1 MRENRINKSHRGF
14 TLVELL
20 VVIAIIGVLVAILL
34 PAVQAAREAA
44 RRNQCINNLKQIA
57 LAVVNHD
64 DAQKKLPA
72 SGWAALWMG
81 DPDRGFGRRQ
91 PGGWTYNILP
101 FMEQGNVREIGKGK
115 TNSAKNTL
123 LVQVAQTNIPT
134 FTCPTRRGAVLLP
147 YTSSPMKN
155 VAISTG
161 VLYAPGDYVGN
172 GGTERGQAASSGGPA
187 DHAAGDAGVSWIGSN
202 GLLFLSDG
210 RFNGLYFQ
218 AQQLT
223 RKKITDGLSHTLLAG
238 EKQMIREKYQTGDDA
253 GDNQPLFQG
262 YDVDTVRWAGL
273 QRPPLMDLSEAE
285 AATFPT
291 GFPAHELFGSAHAS
305 AFNYARCD
313 GSVHSL
319 TYEVDATIWGYMAS
333 IKDGQIFQL
342 P

>member
-1 MRENRINKSHRGF
+1 MKENGINKSRKGF

-64 DAQKKLPA
+64 DAQKKFPA

-91 PGGWTYNILP
+91 PGGWMYNILP
-101 FMEQGNVREIGKGK
+101 FMEEGSIREIGKGK
-115 TNSAKNTL
+115 TNADKNTL
-123 LVQVAQTNIPT
+123 LVQVAQTRIPT

-147 YTSSPMKN
+147 YTSSTMKN

-161 VLYAPGDYVGN
+161 VLYAPSDYAGN
-172 GGTERGQAASSGGPA
+172 GGSERGPSFSSGPA
-187 DHAAGDAGVSWIGSN
+187 DHAAGDAGPTWISSSGQ
-202 GLLFLSDG
+202 LFLGEG
-210 RFNGLYFQ
+210 RFNGLFYH

-223 RKKITDGLSHTLLAG
+223 RRKITDGLSHTLLAG
-238 EKQMIREKYQTGDDA
+238 EKQVIREKYLTGNDS

-262 YDVDTVRWAGL
+262 YDVDTVRFAGL
-273 QRPPLMDLSEAE
+273 SNPPYIDMSEAE
-285 AATFPT
+285 AATFPSA
-291 GFPAHELFGSAHAS
+291 FPPHNLFGSAHAG

-319 TYEVDATIWGYMAS
+319 TYEVDATIWGYMAN
-333 IKDGQIFQL
+333 IKDGQTVAI